1 MNRRAILASLSRS
14 AKSAGLTL
22 TLVRH
27 GGRHDV
33 YSCGELIIVI
43 PRPRE
48 INEKTARGIIA
59 EVAQYVGRMR

>member
-27 GGRHDV
+27 GGRHTL

-43 PRPRE
+43 PRHRE